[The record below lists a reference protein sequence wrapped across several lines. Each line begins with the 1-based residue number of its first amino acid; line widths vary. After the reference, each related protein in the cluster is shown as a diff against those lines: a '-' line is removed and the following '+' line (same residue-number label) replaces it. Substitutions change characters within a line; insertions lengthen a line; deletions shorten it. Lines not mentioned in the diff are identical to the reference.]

1 MKVERVEEG
10 GFALN
15 VLDEADSFG
24 AYSSLWVNNE
34 RDKATIQTGTVL
46 WYLVVFEASL
56 RPTADCA
63 FGEEMSEES
72 GCVPQFI

>member
-1 MKVERVEEG
+1 VKVERVEEG

-34 RDKATIQTGTVL
+34 RDKATIQTGIVL
-46 WYLVVFEASL
+46 
-56 RPTADCA
+56 
-63 FGEEMSEES
+63 
-72 GCVPQFI
+72 